1 MKKISKLCLCMAI
14 LSFCT
19 TSAFADGMVFEPVE
33 MPSINTATETTS
45 KAPEALP
52 KAAAKTTTKAVETKE
67 TTLAK
72 AADTSKSNGNSFFDK
87 FSSNSEPKVVDMS
100 LKENQ
105 DMQSALVNLDTSQV
119 ELRQNLQSL
128 QTKYAEVDAQYE
140 KYKAERA
147 ALHKQIKVAN
157 KKLKSI
163 ESVKSKIRK
172 NML

>member
-14 LSFCT
+14 LSFCAS
-19 TSAFADGMVFEPVE
+19 SAFADGMVFEPVE
-33 MPSINTATETTS
+33 MPSISTATETKATTS
-45 KAPEALP
+45 TT
-52 KAAAKTTTKAVETKE
+52 KAAAKTTAKAAETKE
-67 TTLAK
+67 AALSK
-72 AADTSKSNGNSFFDK
+72 ATNTNTSNGNSFFDK
-87 FSSNSEPKVVDMS
+87 FSSNSQPKVVDMS

-128 QTKYAEVDAQYE
+128 QTKYAEVNAQYE
-140 KYKAERA
+140 KYKAERS

-157 KKLKSI
+157 KKLKNI
-163 ESVKSKIRK
+163 ESVKTKIRK